1 MARKKTILKAKEPV
15 KLRLKKLANGNGSL
29 YLDMNYKGKRTYEFL
44 KMYLIPEVNASARIQ
59 NENTMNAANAI
70 KAQRIMEMNN
80 ERAGISSAR
89 TRSKMLLMDLI
100 KIYIKRKED
109 AQSSPNTIHVYK
121 NFAFSLTQW
130 KGEAINRVS
139 LKDVDKDFCL
149 SYLRYLRTAKTKYG
163 KPYSKGTAEG
173 YFLSLHTV
181 LNYAV
186 RNDMIQYNPID
197 KIDREERIKVPETSR
212 AFLTVDELHKMM
224 ETPTKNETVKRAFL
238 FACFCGLRIS
248 DIRALRWKNITH
260 ENGVCSV
267 SLTMKKTG
275 RAITVPLSNEALKWL
290 PAREGWEAD
299 GDRVFGS
306 ALTEMIVQYNLR
318 KWAKDAGIT
327 KHISFH
333 VSRHTF
339 ATMMLTL
346 GADLYTVSKL
356 LGHTNITTTQI
367 YAKLVDQKKVDA
379 VNLINNV
386 FND

>member
-15 KLRLKKLANGNGSL
+15 KLRVKKLANGNGSL
-29 YLDMNYKGKRTYEFL
+29 YLDMNYKGKRSYEFL

-59 NENTMNAANAI
+59 NANTMNAANAI

-100 KIYIKRKED
+100 RIYIKRKEE
-109 AQSSPNTIHVYK
+109 AQSSPNTIRTYK
-121 NFAFSLTQW
+121 NLIFSLNEW
-130 KGEAINRVS
+130 KGESINRVP
-139 LKDVDKDFCL
+139 LKDVDKDFCI
-149 SYLRYLRTAKTKYG
+149 SYLRYLRTAKMKCG
-163 KPYSKGTAEG
+163 KQYSKGTAEL
-173 YFLSLHTV
+173 YSRSLSVV
-181 LNYAV
+181 LGYAV
-186 RNDMIQYNPID
+186 RNDIIQFNPFD
-197 KIDREERIKVPETSR
+197 KIDREEKIKVPETSR
-212 AFLTVDELHKMM
+212 AFLTVDELRKMM
-224 ETPTKNETVKRAFL
+224 ETPTKNETLKRAFL
-238 FACFCGLRIS
+238 FACFCGLRLS
-248 DIRALRWKNITH
+248 DIRALCWENITH
-260 ENGVCSV
+260 ENGMYFV

-275 RAITVPLSNEALKWL
+275 RPITVPLSKEALKWL
-290 PAREGWEAD
+290 PVREGWEAD
-299 GDRVFGS
+299 EDKVFNTSFTQTVICRHLGR
-306 ALTEMIVQYNLR
+306 LVR
-318 KWAKDAGIT
+318 DAGIT

-356 LGHTNITTTQI
+356 LGHTDITTTQI

>member
-1 MARKKTILKAKEPV
+1 MARKKTVLKAKEPV
-15 KLRLKKLANGNGSL
+15 KLRVKKLANGNGSL
-29 YLDMNYKGKRTYEFL
+29 YLDMNHKGKRSYEFL

-89 TRSKMLLMDLI
+89 TRSKMLLVDLI
-100 KIYIKRKED
+100 RIYIKRKEET
-109 AQSSPNTIHVYK
+109 QSSPNTIKTYK
-121 NFAFSLTQW
+121 NLIFSLNEW
-130 KGEAINRVS
+130 KGESINRVP
-139 LKDVDKDFCL
+139 LKDVDKDFCI
-149 SYLRYLRTAKTKYG
+149 SYLRYLRTAKTKFG
-163 KPYSKGTAEG
+163 KPYSKATTVG
-173 YFLSLHTV
+173 YSRFLHTI

-186 RNDMIQYNPID
+186 RNDMIQFNPFD
-197 KIDREERIKVPETSR
+197 KIDREEKIKVPETSR
-212 AFLTVDELHKMM
+212 AFLTVDELQKMM
-224 ETPTKNETVKRAFL
+224 ETPMKNETIKRAFL

-248 DIRALRWKNITH
+248 DIRALRWGNITH
-260 ENGVCSV
+260 ENGIDSV

-275 RAITVPLSNEALKWL
+275 RPIAVPLSKEALKWL
-290 PAREGWEAD
+290 PVREGWEAD
-299 GDRVFGS
+299 EDKVFKS
-306 ALTEMIVQYNLR
+306 SLAQMVIRYHLNRWV
-318 KWAKDAGIT
+318 KDAGIT
-327 KHISFH
+327 KHVTFH

-356 LGHTNITTTQI
+356 LGHTDITTTQI

>member
-15 KLRLKKLANGNGSL
+15 KLRVKKLANGNGSL
-29 YLDMNYKGKRTYEFL
+29 YLDMNHKGKRSYEFL

-89 TRSKMLLMDLI
+89 TRSKMLLVDLI
-100 KIYIKRKED
+100 RIYIKRKEE
-109 AQSSPNTIHVYK
+109 AQSSPNTIKTYK
-121 NFAFSLTQW
+121 NLIFSLNEW
-130 KGEAINRVS
+130 KGESINRVP
-139 LKDVDKDFCL
+139 LKDVDKDFCI
-149 SYLRYLRTAKTKYG
+149 SYLRYLRTAKTKFG
-163 KPYSKGTAEG
+163 KPYSKATTVG
-173 YFLSLHTV
+173 YSRSLHTI

-186 RNDMIQYNPID
+186 RNDMIQFNPFD
-197 KIDREERIKVPETSR
+197 KIDREEKIKVPETSR
-212 AFLTVDELHKMM
+212 AFLTVDELQKMM
-224 ETPTKNETVKRAFL
+224 ETPMKNETIKRAFL

-248 DIRALRWKNITH
+248 DIRALRWGNITH
-260 ENGVCSV
+260 ENGIDSV

-275 RAITVPLSNEALKWL
+275 RPIAVPLSKEALKWL
-290 PAREGWEAD
+290 PVREGWEAD
-299 GDRVFGS
+299 EDKVFKS
-306 ALTEMIVQYNLR
+306 SLAQMVIRYHLNRWV
-318 KWAKDAGIT
+318 KDAGIT
-327 KHISFH
+327 KHVTFH

-356 LGHTNITTTQI
+356 LGHTDITTTQI

>member
-15 KLRLKKLANGNGSL
+15 KLRVKKLANGNGSL

-59 NENTMNAANAI
+59 NENTMNAASAI

-80 ERAGISSAR
+80 ERAGISSVR
-89 TRSKMLLMDLI
+89 TRSKMLLVDLI
-100 KIYIKRKED
+100 RIYIKRKED

-121 NFAFSLTQW
+121 NFVASLNVW
-130 KGEAINRVS
+130 KGEAINRVP

-149 SYLRYLRTAKTKYG
+149 SYLRYLHTANTKFG
-163 KPYSKGTAEG
+163 KPYSKATMEG
-173 YFLSLHTV
+173 YFRALRTV

-186 RNDMIQYNPID
+186 RNDMIQYSPID

-333 VSRHTF
+333 VARHYPNSFPLKTN
-339 ATMMLTL
+339 
-346 GADLYTVSKL
+346 DLQRIVS
-356 LGHTNITTTQI
+356 
-367 YAKLVDQKKVDA
+367 
-379 VNLINNV
+379 
-386 FND
+386 

>member
-15 KLRLKKLANGNGSL
+15 KLRVKKLANGNGSL

-80 ERAGISSAR
+80 ERAGISSVR
-89 TRSKMLLMDLI
+89 TRSKMLLVDLI
-100 KIYIKRKED
+100 RIYIKRKED
-109 AQSSPNTIHVYK
+109 AQSSPNTIRIYK
-121 NFAFSLTQW
+121 NLIFSLNAW
-130 KGEAINRVS
+130 KGEAINRVP

-149 SYLRYLRTAKTKYG
+149 SYLRYLRTAKTKYR

-173 YFLSLHTV
+173 YFRALRSV

-186 RNDMIQYNPID
+186 RNDMIQYSPID

-212 AFLTVDELHKMM
+212 AFLTVDEVRRMIA
-224 ETPTKNETVKRAFL
+224 TPTKHETLKRAFL

-248 DIRALRWKNITH
+248 DVCALRWENITH
-260 ENGVCSV
+260 ENGIESV

-275 RAITVPLSNEALKWL
+275 RPIAVPLSKEALKWL
-290 PAREGWEAD
+290 PVREGWESD
-299 GDRVFGS
+299 EDNVFRFNES
-306 ALTEMIVQYNLR
+306 AVTIGEQLR

>member
-1 MARKKTILKAKEPV
+1 MARKKTVLKAKEPV
-15 KLRLKKLANGNGSL
+15 KLRVKKLANGNGSL
-29 YLDMNYKGKRTYEFL
+29 YLDMNYKGKRSYEFL

-89 TRSKMLLMDLI
+89 TRSKMLLVDLI
-100 KIYIKRKED
+100 RIYIKRKGD
-109 AQSSPNTIHVYK
+109 AQGSPNTISNYK
-121 NFAFSLTQW
+121 NFAASLKVW
-130 KGEAINRVS
+130 KGEAINRVP
-139 LKDVDKDFCL
+139 LEAVDKDFCI
-149 SYLRYLRTAKTKYG
+149 SYLRYLRTARTKYG

-173 YFLSLHTV
+173 YSRVLRAV

-186 RNDMIQYNPID
+186 RDDIIQFNPFD
-197 KIDREERIKVPETSR
+197 KIDRAERIKVPETSR
-212 AFLTVDELHKMM
+212 AFLTVDELRKMM
-224 ETPTKNETVKRAFL
+224 ETPTKNETLKRAFL

-248 DIRALRWKNITH
+248 DIRALRWGNITH
-260 ENGVCSV
+260 ENGMYFV

-275 RAITVPLSNEALKWL
+275 RPITVPLSKEALKWL
-290 PAREGWEAD
+290 PVREGWEAD
-299 GDRVFGS
+299 GDMVFGS

-318 KWAKDAGIT
+318 KWVRDAGIT

>member
-15 KLRLKKLANGNGSL
+15 KLRVKKLANGNGSL
-29 YLDMNYKGKRTYEFL
+29 YLDINYKGKRTYEFL

>member
-15 KLRLKKLANGNGSL
+15 KLRVKKLANGNGSL
-29 YLDMNYKGKRTYEFL
+29 YLDMNCKGKRSYEFL

-89 TRSKMLLMDLI
+89 TRSKMLLVDLI
-100 KIYIKRKED
+100 RIYIKRKEET
-109 AQSSPNTIHVYK
+109 QSSPNTIKTYK
-121 NFAFSLTQW
+121 NLIFSLNEW

-163 KPYSKGTAEG
+163 KPYSKATTVG
-173 YFLSLHTV
+173 YSRSLHTI

-186 RNDMIQYNPID
+186 RNDMIQFNPFD
-197 KIDREERIKVPETSR
+197 KIDREEKIKVPETSR
-212 AFLTVDELHKMM
+212 AFLTVDELQKMM
-224 ETPTKNETVKRAFL
+224 ETPMKNETIKRAFL

-248 DIRALRWKNITH
+248 DIRALRWGNITH
-260 ENGVCSV
+260 ENGIDSV

-275 RAITVPLSNEALKWL
+275 RPIAVPLSKEALKWL
-290 PAREGWEAD
+290 PVREGWEAD
-299 GDRVFGS
+299 EDKVFKS
-306 ALTEMIVQYNLR
+306 SLAQMVIRYHLNRWV
-318 KWAKDAGIT
+318 KDAGIT
-327 KHISFH
+327 KHVTFH

-356 LGHTNITTTQI
+356 LGHTDITTTQI

>member
-15 KLRLKKLANGNGSL
+15 KLRVKKLANGNGSL
-29 YLDMNYKGKRTYEFL
+29 YLDMNYKGKRSYEFL

-80 ERAGISSAR
+80 ERAGISIVR
-89 TRSKMLLMDLI
+89 TRSKMLLVDLI
-100 KIYIKRKED
+100 RIYIKRKED
-109 AQSSPNTIHVYK
+109 AQSSPNTIRAYT
-121 NFAFSLTQW
+121 NFVASLNVW

-149 SYLRYLRTAKTKYG
+149 SYLQYLRTAKTKYG
-163 KPYSKGTAEG
+163 KPYSRGTADG
-173 YFLSLHTV
+173 YFRALHTI

-197 KIDREERIKVPETSR
+197 KIDREEKIKVPETSR
-212 AFLTVDELHKMM
+212 AFLTVDEIRKLI
-224 ETPTKNETVKRAFL
+224 ETPTKNETLKRAFL
-238 FACFCGLRIS
+238 FACFCGLRLS
-248 DIRALRWKNITH
+248 DVCALQWGNITH
-260 ENGVCSV
+260 ENGIYSV

-275 RAITVPLSNEALKWL
+275 RPITVPLSKEALKWL
-290 PAREGWEAD
+290 PVREGWESD
-299 GDRVFGS
+299 NDNVFS
-306 ALTEMIVQYNLR
+306 FAANLTFVGRCLR

-327 KHISFH
+327 KHVTFH
-333 VSRHTF
+333 KARHTF

-356 LGHTNITTTQI
+356 LGHTDITTTQI

>member
-15 KLRLKKLANGNGSL
+15 KLRVKKLANGNGSL
-29 YLDMNYKGKRTYEFL
+29 YLDMNYKGKRSYEFL

-89 TRSKMLLMDLI
+89 TRSKMLLMDLVRINI
-100 KIYIKRKED
+100 KVRED
-109 AQSSPNTIHVYK
+109 AQGSPNTISNYK
-121 NFAFSLTQW
+121 NFAASLKVW
-130 KGEAINRVS
+130 KGEAINRVP
-139 LKDVDKDFCL
+139 LEAVDKDFCI

-163 KPYSKGTAEG
+163 KPYSKATTEG
-173 YFLSLHTV
+173 FSRVLRAV

-186 RNDMIQYNPID
+186 RNDIMQFNPFD
-197 KIDREERIKVPETSR
+197 KIDLTERIKAPETSR
-212 AFLTVDELHKMM
+212 AFLTVDEVRQMIA
-224 ETPTKNETVKRAFL
+224 TPTKNETVRRAFL
-238 FACFCGLRIS
+238 FACFCGLRLS
-248 DIRALRWKNITH
+248 DIRALRWGNITH
-260 ENGVCSV
+260 ENGMYFV
-267 SLTMKKTG
+267 SLTMKKTA
-275 RAITVPLSNEALKWL
+275 RPITVPLSKEALKWL
-290 PAREGWEAD
+290 PVREGWEAD
-299 GDRVFGS
+299 EDKVFKS
-306 ALTEMIVQYNLR
+306 SLAQMVIRYHLNRWV
-318 KWAKDAGIT
+318 KDAGIT
-327 KHISFH
+327 KHVTFH

-356 LGHTNITTTQI
+356 LGHTDITTTQI